1 MTPWGVPT
9 VTRRLPYQAHLRVY
23 EPVAHL
29 PAAERERWSRYA
41 EDPPTR
47 AEVEAGMYHD
57 VVRRLAGQPPVP
69 VPPVESHDA
78 LLLEDD
84 GELFVCPLQPRL
96 AVWHR
101 LDSPDLPQDA
111 LPGEVVPPVLRQ
123 QAVSDLAAL
132 AASGGEVR
140 LFSRT
145 AAWSLPVAWFVPF
158 SAQERRLSL
167 GGGRSLTYRTAM
179 SAARRR
185 AAVALRTAR
194 QALGDLDLVVQIED
208 VARWLEQF
216 DPRSLVELDYAG
228 LAELVGEEHLT
239 SDDSASDVAEGLA
252 ALAEGDAT
260 SAAAAYRRWT
270 TRWGRVQLLSR
281 SS

>member
-1 MTPWGVPT
+1 VPT
-9 VTRRLPYQAHLRVY
+9 VTRRPPYQAHLRVY

-29 PAAERERWSRYA
+29 PAEPRERWTRYA

-47 AEVEAGMYHD
+47 AEIEAGLFHD
-57 VVRRLAGQPPVP
+57 TVRRLAGRPPVP
-69 VPPVESHDA
+69 VPPTESPDA
-78 LLLEDD
+78 LLLDD
-84 GELFVCPLQPRL
+84 GGELFVCPQQPRL
-96 AVWHR
+96 AVWQR
-101 LDSPDLPQDA
+101 IGRPDDDLDL
-111 LPGEVVPPVLRQ
+111 LPGDAVPPVLRE
-123 QAVSDLAAL
+123 QAAADLAAL
-132 AASGGEVR
+132 TGAGGETR

-145 AAWSLPVAWFVPF
+145 AAWQVPVSWFVPF
-158 SAQERRLSL
+158 AADDRRLVL
-167 GGGRSLTYRTAM
+167 GDGRSLTYRTAM

-194 QALGDLDLVVQIED
+194 EALGDLDLVAEIED

-216 DPRSLVELDYAG
+216 DPRSRVELDYAG
-228 LAELVGEEHLT
+228 LADLVGEEHLA

-270 TRWGRVQLLSR
+270 TRWRRVQLLSR
-281 SS
+281 AS